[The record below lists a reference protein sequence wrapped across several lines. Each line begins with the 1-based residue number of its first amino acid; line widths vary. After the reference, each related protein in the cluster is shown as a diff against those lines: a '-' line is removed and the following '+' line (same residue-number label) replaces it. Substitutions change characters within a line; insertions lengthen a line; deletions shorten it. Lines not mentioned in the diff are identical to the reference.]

1 VLVVSI
7 AQGPRIKMWT
17 MVFAVLLFAFV
28 LGRLFEPLLRQGLIL
43 SYGDPMAFLASPL
56 SARFLAAAALIVL
69 WPLLAAR
76 FR

>member
-43 SYGDPMAFLASPL
+43 GYGDPMAFLASPL